1 MAVELRRIRDDE
13 WSELRDLRLRALS
26 DAPDAFTATYEREV
40 EEPEQLW
47 RGWAADGAEGGS
59 SITVVA
65 VDDGRWIGMAMGA
78 PHRDHPGEAGLFAMW
93 VDPVARGSG
102 LAGRL
107 VEEVVRWARSGGFPV
122 LRLRVTGNND
132 AAVRLYERVGF
143 SDEGPRIPL
152 REGSDVMTMTM
163 TMGLSV

>member
-13 WSELRDLRLRALS
+13 WSELRD
-26 DAPDAFTATYEREV
+26 
-40 EEPEQLW
+40 
-47 RGWAADGAEGGS
+47 
-59 SITVVA
+59 
-65 VDDGRWIGMAMGA
+65 
-78 PHRDHPGEAGLFAMW
+78 
-93 VDPVARGSG
+93 
-102 LAGRL
+102 
-107 VEEVVRWARSGGFPV
+107 